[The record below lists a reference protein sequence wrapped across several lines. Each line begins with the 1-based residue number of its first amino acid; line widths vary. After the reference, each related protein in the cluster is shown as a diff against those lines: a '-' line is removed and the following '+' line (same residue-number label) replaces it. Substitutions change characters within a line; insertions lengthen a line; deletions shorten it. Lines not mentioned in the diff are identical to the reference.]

1 MRAASRELY
10 PGDSVVSDTPR
21 EGARDSRVVIW
32 GIAATVAYIA
42 IASAGLLLVPL
53 EPGRQ
58 LSIAGITSLIPLL
71 ASGGVFARLV
81 ADEQAARAT
90 RHWRLFGIGCV
101 VMAGGMAGWVLSG
114 VFGKNSVA
122 TASSAAIVIAIPMFI
137 RALAGRVRSTGTI
150 STSRLDLLDLLIVV
164 TIVVGY
170 IGTFAWLPML
180 ERRGYAIAI
189 LLVGGFVVTSTAF
202 YATLLLLRRGKGS
215 IAPADRAMLIPFAT
229 MALLEVGAS
238 YHLWYT
244 DGPASPLLFV
254 GGLVG
259 LAPLPLMPLLDLH
272 FSNRASAA
280 PPARRRS
287 SAIVLFALIALPPL
301 YIYPFAARTL
311 VYWQVIFRGFTTV
324 AVASLIAARQVVMVN
339 ENREL
344 ADTQQSLARL
354 WKREAARGQALLGL
368 LRRVAEGKE
377 LSVVL
382 DAALAAAVETTGATR
397 AFFFTREKGEV
408 GSGSVI
414 KATGLTDDEIA
425 EIESVDFDPV
435 SLFRTFSGGRTVTYA
450 KEPVPGLSETSSR
463 FGERQLAA
471 VAVTGWESGGLGALC
486 CDSGQSD
493 YVFAADDLEMLE
505 AIIDHIGIDLGRER
519 LFKELAASEERYR
532 LLVEDATD
540 GVCELDEEDR
550 ILFTNAA
557 FAEMVGRPIG
567 SLPGRR
573 LEEILEIER
582 DSAAGG
588 SRELIAAVERQG
600 ETAHVELRT
609 ALRRDGRIQAV
620 ARDVTERTVA
630 AERIESLYRELQ
642 EKERDRA
649 SAFAQLIR
657 ASDDERAK
665 IASDLHDGP
674 VQELSTLAIQL
685 DLAKTF
691 LKRDQAKQ
699 AEELLADIRK
709 RISREVL
716 ALRHLMME
724 LRPPVL
730 DERGLYQAIEN
741 YARTFELETGIVVR
755 LAETDNSKFTKP
767 VETVLYRITQ
777 EALANVRKHSMA
789 REVEIELSGTPEAGG
804 DSDISVAHLVIS
816 DDGVGFDPDSAKAAV
831 ARGHIGLASM
841 KERAELAGGECAI
854 ESSPGQGTVIR
865 VQIGAPVMSHAGN

>member
-1 MRAASRELY
+1 M
-10 PGDSVVSDTPR
+10 SDTPR
-21 EGARDSRVVIW
+21 ANARGSRVVTW
-32 GIAATVAYIA
+32 GVSATVAYIA
-42 IASAGLLLVPL
+42 LASAGLALAPL
-53 EPGRQ
+53 EPGRNAA
-58 LSIAGITSLIPLL
+58 IAGIASIIPLL
-71 ASGGVFARLV
+71 ASGGIFARL
-81 ADEQAARAT
+81 AAEAQAARAT

-101 VMAGGMAGWVLSG
+101 VMAAGMGGWVLSG
-114 VFGKNSVA
+114 ILGNNAIA
-122 TASSAAIVIAIPMFI
+122 TAGSAAIVVAIPLFI

-150 STSRLDLLDLLIVV
+150 STSRLDLLDLLIV
-164 TIVVGY
+164 TAIVVGY
-170 IGTFAWLPML
+170 VGTFAWLPML
-180 ERRGYAIAI
+180 ERRGYAVAI
-189 LLVGGFVVTSTAF
+189 LLVGGFVVTVTAF
-202 YATLLLLRRGKGS
+202 YTTLLLLRRGKGS
-215 IAPADRAMLIPFAT
+215 IAPADRVMLVPFAA

-238 YHLWYT
+238 YYLWHI
-244 DGPASPLLFV
+244 DGPASPMLYVAGLLA
-254 GGLVG
+254 

-272 FSNRASAA
+272 FSRNASRA
-280 PPARRRS
+280 PRERKRS
-287 SAIVLFALIALPPL
+287 STVVLFALIALPPL

-311 VYWQVIFRGFTTV
+311 VYWQVISRGFTTV

-339 ENREL
+339 ENRNL
-344 ADTQQSLARL
+344 ADTQKSLARL
-354 WKREAARGQALLGL
+354 WKREAARGEALLGL

-397 AFFFTREKGEV
+397 AFFFTRDKGDDGRGFV
-408 GSGSVI
+408 VRAI
-414 KATGLTDDEIA
+414 GLTIEETA
-425 EIESVDFDPV
+425 EIEAAAFDPV
-435 SLFRTFSGGRTVTYA
+435 SLFRTFSGGRTVTYTD
-450 KEPVPGLSETSSR
+450 EPVPGLSETSSR

-471 VAVTGWESGGLGALC
+471 VAVTGWESGGIGALC
-486 CDSGQSD
+486 CDAGQSN

-540 GVCELDEEDR
+540 GVCELDEDDR

-573 LEEILEIER
+573 LEEILEIEK

-588 SRELIAAVERQG
+588 SRELIAKVDRQG
-600 ETAHVELRT
+600 ATAHVELRT

-620 ARDVTERTVA
+620 ARDVTERTLA

-691 LKRDQAKQ
+691 LKRDQANQ
-699 AEELLADIRK
+699 AEELLAEIRK

-730 DERGLYQAIEN
+730 DERGLYEAIEN

-755 LAETDNSKFTKP
+755 LSEPDRSKFTKP

-777 EALANVRKHSMA
+777 EALANVRKHSMG
-789 REVEIELSGTPEAGG
+789 REVEIELSGTPEG
-804 DSDISVAHLVIS
+804 DSEVCTAHLVIS
-816 DDGVGFDPDSAKAAV
+816 DDGVGFNLETAKAAV
-831 ARGHIGLASM
+831 SRGHIGLASM
-841 KERAELAGGECAI
+841 KERAELAGGQCTI

-865 VQIGAPVMSHAGN
+865 VQIGTSVMSDVTN

>member
-1 MRAASRELY
+1 MAAY
-10 PGDSVVSDTPR
+10 VAGV
-21 EGARDSRVVIW
+21 
-32 GIAATVAYIA
+32 AAVLMLA
-42 IASAGLLLVPL
+42 PL

-58 LSIAGITSLIPLL
+58 LGIAGVASLVPLL
-71 ASGGVFARLV
+71 ASGGFFARL
-81 ADEQAARAT
+81 AASAQAARAT
-90 RHWRLFGIGCV
+90 RHWRLFGFGCV
-101 VMAGGMAGWVLSG
+101 VMAAGMGGWVLSG
-114 VFGKNSVA
+114 IFNNNAVA
-122 TASSAAIVIAIPMFI
+122 TAGSAAVVFAIPLFI
-137 RALAGRVRSTGTI
+137 RALAGRVRSTGTL
-150 STSRLDLLDLLIVV
+150 STSRLDFLDLLIVIA
-164 TIVVGY
+164 IVFGY
-170 IGTFAWLPML
+170 VGTFAWLPML
-180 ERRGYAIAI
+180 ERRGYAVAI
-189 LLVGGFVVTSTAF
+189 LLVGGFVVTTAAF
-202 YATLLLLRRGKGS
+202 YATLLMLRRGKGS
-215 IAPADRAMLIPFAT
+215 IAPADRVMLVPFAA

-238 YHLWYT
+238 YYLWYT
-244 DGPASPLLFV
+244 DGPTSPLLYV
-254 GGLVG
+254 GSLVG

-272 FSNRASAA
+272 FSRRATSA
-280 PPARRRS
+280 PAIRKRS
-287 SAIVLFALIALPPL
+287 SAVVLFALLALPPL
-301 YIYPFAARTL
+301 YIYPFASRTL

-339 ENREL
+339 ENRNL
-344 ADTQQSLARL
+344 ADTQKSLARL
-354 WKREAARGQALLGL
+354 WKREAARGEALLGL

-382 DAALAAAVETTGATR
+382 DAALAAATETTGATR
-397 AFFFTREKGEV
+397 AFFFTREKGES
-408 GSGSVI
+408 GRGSVI
-414 KATGLTDDEIA
+414 RAAGLSEDEID
-425 EIESVDFDPV
+425 EIESTEFDPV
-435 SLFRTFSGGRTVTYA
+435 GLFRTFSGGRTVTYTN
-450 KEPVPGLSETSSR
+450 EPIRGLSETSSG
-463 FGERQLAA
+463 FGKFQLAA
-471 VAVTGWESGGLGALC
+471 VAVTGWESGGIGALC
-486 CDSGQSD
+486 CDAGQTD

-540 GVCELDEEDR
+540 GVCELDEDDR

-557 FAEMVGRPIG
+557 FAGMVGRPIG

-573 LEEILEIER
+573 LEEILDIER

-588 SRELIAAVERQG
+588 SRELIATVNRQG

-665 IASDLHDGP
+665 LASDLHDGP

-699 AEELLADIRK
+699 AEELLAEIRK

-730 DERGLYQAIEN
+730 DERGLYEAIEN

-755 LAETDNSKFTKP
+755 LSEPDRSKFTKP

-789 REVEIELSGTPEAGG
+789 REVEIELSGTLEG
-804 DSDISVAHLVIS
+804 DSEISAAQLAIS
-816 DDGVGFDPDSAKAAV
+816 DDGVGFDPDTAKAAV

-854 ESSPGQGTVIR
+854 ESAPGRGTVIR
-865 VQIGAPVMSHAGN
+865 VQIGTSVMSNAGN